1 MRTQLVAAAVRLL
14 TEGGP
19 EALQARKI
27 AAEAGAS
34 TMAVYT
40 HFGGMPKLVDAV
52 AEEGFRRLSAE
63 LAGAPRTG
71 DPVADLLV
79 LAYAYR
85 RVAVADPHLYA
96 VTFGQVAPGGR
107 RLAMRDLTTEERLAV
122 TDEDTRAFGFL
133 LDATTAAIDAGRFSP
148 GEPFVA
154 AAQLWSGLHG
164 YVTLEMSGA
173 FGSAEQGLARVFGP
187 LSRTFAIGLGDSP
200 EAADRSQSVAAQ
212 AWAQTDSVMPGSRG
226 PVRRGRGAGPR

>member
-1 MRTQLVAAAVRLL
+1 MPEDMRAQLVAAAVRLL

-19 EALQARKI
+19 EVLQARKI
-27 AAEAGAS
+27 ATEAGAS

-40 HFGGMPKLVDAV
+40 HFGGMPKLIDAV
-52 AEEGFRRLSAE
+52 AIEGFRRLSAE
-63 LAGAPRTG
+63 LADAPHTG

-85 RVAVADPHLYA
+85 RVAVTNPHLYA

-107 RLAMRDLTTEERLAV
+107 QLAMRDLTTEAPA
-122 TDEDTRAFGFL
+122 DEGARAFKFL
-133 LDATTAAIDAGRFSP
+133 LDATEAAIDAGRFSP
-148 GEPFVA
+148 AEPFVA

-173 FGSAEQGLARVFGP
+173 FGPPEQGLAGIFGP
-187 LSRTFAIGLGDSP
+187 LSRTFAIGLGDAP
-200 EAADRSQSVAAQ
+200 ERADRSQSVAAA
-212 AWAQTDSVMPGSRG
+212 AWTE
-226 PVRRGRGAGPR
+226 

>member
-1 MRTQLVAAAVRLL
+1 MPDDMRTQLVAAAVRLL

-27 AAEAGAS
+27 AAEARAS

-40 HFGGMPKLVDAV
+40 HFGGMSKLIDAV
-52 AEEGFRRLSAE
+52 AAEGFRRLSAE
-63 LAGAPRTG
+63 LACAPRTG

-85 RVAVADPHLYA
+85 RVAVTNPHLYA

-107 RLAMRDLTTEERLAV
+107 QLAMRDLTTKESRAV
-122 TDEDTRAFGFL
+122 ADEDTRAFRFL
-133 LDATTAAIDAGRFSP
+133 LDATAAAIDAGRFSP

-164 YVTLEMSGA
+164 YVTLEMSGV
-173 FGSAEQGLARVFGP
+173 FGSAEHGLARVFGP

-200 EAADRSQSVAAQ
+200 ERADRSQSVAAA
-212 AWAQTDSVMPGSRG
+212 AWTEGEGIAQSTSDDKGSSK
-226 PVRRGRGAGPR
+226 